1 MLYPFKFKPVYKD
14 YIWGGRNLQKL
25 GKILPEG
32 IVAESWEL
40 SCHPDGMSIVDNG
53 IYENRTL
60 QSLIDEF
67 GPIIMGDSAK
77 MHGNKFPLL
86 VKLIDANSKL
96 SVQVHPDDA
105 FALANENEYGKN
117 EMWYIIEAKEGAALV
132 YDVKP
137 GMTREGLKGAISE
150 NRVEECL
157 NVLPVKAGDF
167 INIPAGVVH
176 AIGEGIVLAEI
187 QQNSNTT
194 YRLYDY
200 NRRDAKGNLRP
211 LHIEKALKVIDFNTG
226 SRKMRY
232 NGIEY
237 KLQPDG
243 TARILAANPYY
254 CVELFE
260 ISGEIQQNTCQRH
273 FHIYVFIDGK
283 GEIKWA
289 NDLISMQKGETVLI
303 PSSLG
308 GYSVSGDFKALKAY
322 VPDVERDIIK
332 RLLNMGF
339 TQKDIMENIGGL
351 APFIQA

>member
-1 MLYPFKFKPVYKD
+1 MLYPLKFKPVYKD

-25 GKILPEG
+25 GKTLPQG

-53 IYENRTL
+53 EFRNRTL
-60 QSLIDEF
+60 ESLIDEF
-67 GPIIMGDSAK
+67 GPMIMGDSAK
-77 MHGNKFPLL
+77 AHGNKFPLL

-96 SVQVHPDDA
+96 SVQVHPDDD
-105 FALANENEYGKN
+105 FSLANENEYGKN
-117 EMWYIIEAKEGAALV
+117 EMWYIIDAKEGATLI
-132 YDVKP
+132 YDVIP
-137 GMTREGLKGAISE
+137 GMTPERFKKAISE
-150 NRVEECL
+150 NMVEEYL
-157 NVLPVKAGDF
+157 NKLPVKAGDF

-237 KLQPDG
+237 NLSPDG
-243 TARILAANPYY
+243 TAKILAANPYY
-254 CVELFE
+254 CVELLK
-260 ISGEIQQNTCQRH
+260 ISGETQQITFDRH
-273 FHIYVFIDGK
+273 FHIIVCIDGN

-289 NDLISMQKGETVLI
+289 EKSMPLQKGETALI

-308 GYSVSGDFKALKAY
+308 NYSIIGNVKALKAY
-322 VPDVERDIIK
+322 VPDLERDILN
-332 RLLNMGF
+332 RLMSMGF
-339 TQKDIMENIGGL
+339 PKGDIIENISGI
-351 APFIQA
+351 APFV